1 MRHEEIAARLQ
12 EFEEIC
18 RQKGLPVTMQRRVI
32 LEAVLQR
39 DDHPTADQ
47 IYEAV
52 QERIPQLSRTT
63 VYRVLD
69 TLLEMGVIR
78 RVHLTGGTSRFDGMI
93 RRHHHLV
100 CTRCGKIIDIDDEQ
114 PRPTAAAEAEVA
126 RVRGG
131 GLLCSDS
138 RESAPTAR
146 RNGSNSD
153 AQSLDRGLS
162 LAAGVPMHLNDRRTK
177 R

>member
-1 MRHEEIAARLQ
+1 MRQEEIAARLQ
-12 EFEEIC
+12 EFEEKC

-100 CTRCGKIIDIDDEQ
+100 CTCCGKIIDIHDEHLDQ
-114 PRPTAAAEAEVA
+114 LPLPRRKMQGFEAKDFSVQI
-126 RVRGG
+126 
-131 GLLCSDS
+131 S
-138 RESAPTAR
+138 
-146 RNGSNSD
+146 
-153 AQSLDRGLS
+153 
-162 LAAGVPMHLNDRRTK
+162 GVCADCQKK
-177 R
+177 RK

>member
-1 MRHEEIAARLQ
+1 MRDEELATRLQ

-18 RQKGLPVTMQRRVI
+18 RQKGLPVTTQRRVI
-32 LEAVLQR
+32 LESVLQR

-52 QERIPQLSRTT
+52 QERIPQISRTT

-69 TLLEMGVIR
+69 KLLELGVIR

-100 CTRCGKIIDIDDEQ
+100 CTYCNKIIDFEDD
-114 PRPTAAAEAEVA
+114 
-126 RVRGG
+126 
-131 GLLCSDS
+131 
-138 RESAPTAR
+138 
-146 RNGSNSD
+146 N
-153 AQSLDRGLS
+153 LDQLS
-162 LAAGVPMHLNDRRTK
+162 LPK
-177 R
+177 RKLQGFEADDFSVQISGICADCRKKRK

>member
-1 MRHEEIAARLQ
+1 MRQEEIAARLQ
-12 EFEEIC
+12 EFEEKC

-47 IYEAV
+47 VYEAV
-52 QERIPQLSRTT
+52 QKRIPQLSRTT

-69 TLLEMGVIR
+69 TLLELGVIR

-100 CTRCGKIIDIDDEQ
+100 CICCGKIIDIHDERLNQ
-114 PRPTAAAEAEVA
+114 LPLPRRKMQGFKAEDFSVQI
-126 RVRGG
+126 
-131 GLLCSDS
+131 S
-138 RESAPTAR
+138 
-146 RNGSNSD
+146 
-153 AQSLDRGLS
+153 
-162 LAAGVPMHLNDRRTK
+162 GVCADCQKK
-177 R
+177 RK

>member
-1 MRHEEIAARLQ
+1 MRHEEIAARLH

-18 RQKGLPVTMQRRVI
+18 RKKGLPVTMQRRVI

-47 IYEAV
+47 IYETV
-52 QERIPQLSRTT
+52 QAIIPQLSRTT

-69 TLLEMGVIR
+69 TFLELGVIR

-100 CTRCGKIIDIDDEQ
+100 CTRCNKIIDFEDDNLNQ
-114 PRPTAAAEAEVA
+114 LPLPKRKLQGFEVA
-126 RVRGG
+126 EFSVQISGI
-131 GLLCSDS
+131 CADCQKK
-138 RESAPTAR
+138 P
-146 RNGSNSD
+146 
-153 AQSLDRGLS
+153 
-162 LAAGVPMHLNDRRTK
+162 K
-177 R
+177 